1 MVEKVPALDEPEAKT
16 GGGDRHVS
24 LYIRLRTQPRLS
36 EQKKEGYRGYG
47 EVKERAARQE
57 RIRRKLAGCRL
68 ASAKEIAAELGI
80 SVPDA
85 AHHIGALYKDGVAE
99 YVKTETGGSRRN
111 APEHFYRATA
121 LPEVTEADWLKMP
134 HDCRRQMA
142 GRVLQA
148 IVALGLSA
156 MRCQAMETDDNLN
169 LGWQAVPVDDEGEI
183 EAAEL
188 LAETSK
194 QAMQIKARNQKRLA
208 KTGKEG
214 AVRIIATMGFYQPD
228 PGTWPGR
235 LRDSQ

>member
-1 MVEKVPALDEPEAKT
+1 MGKSRNVQPGKNGFGENWRAAVFELAISYAVNHP
-16 GGGDRHVS
+16 
-24 LYIRLRTQPRLS
+24 IRLDCL
-36 EQKKEGYRGYG
+36 
-47 EVKERAARQE
+47 VILI
-57 RIRRKLAGCRL
+57 IRV

-80 SVPDA
+80 SIPDA
-85 AHHIGALYKDGVAE
+85 AHHIDALYKDGVAE

-121 LPEVTEADWLKMP
+121 LPEVTEDDWLKMP

-156 MRCQAMETDDNLN
+156 MRCQTMEIDDNLN
-169 LGWQAVPVDDEGEI
+169 LGWQAVPVDDEGEV

-194 QAMQIKARNQKRLA
+194 KAMQIKARNQKRLA
-208 KTGKEG
+208 KAGKEG